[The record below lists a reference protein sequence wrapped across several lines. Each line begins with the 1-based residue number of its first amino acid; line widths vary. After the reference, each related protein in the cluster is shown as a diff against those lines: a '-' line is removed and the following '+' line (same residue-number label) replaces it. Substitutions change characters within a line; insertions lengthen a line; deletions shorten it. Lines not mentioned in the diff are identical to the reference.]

1 MNHYPSTTLPNG
13 KTPRQLLLE
22 FLKTPNLVL
31 SVYGIRKFRLPG
43 WANIPKQRCTTGN
56 KFSPRARKAYMIGR
70 DGSRI
75 YYMWDPE
82 TNKVSRTSSVA
93 WAKHGL
99 IEAPSV
105 IAPPATPGACI
116 EAAQTSLAFMP
127 GTVAWKDNKEI

>member
-1 MNHYPSTTLPNG
+1 
-13 KTPRQLLLE
+13 
-22 FLKTPNLVL
+22 
-31 SVYGIRKFRLPG
+31 
-43 WANIPKQRCTTGN
+43 
-56 KFSPRARKAYMIGR
+56 MIGR

-116 EAAQTSLAFMP
+116 EAAQTSLAFML
-127 GTVAWKDNKEI
+127 GTVAWKDNKENLDHVSSQHIAEAVLKVFGPYATLIVAALAALYSQVCGRV